1 MKKAAHWS
9 DLGALTTAG
18 TVAATIFCC
27 LPFATGVVGAAL
39 AAFGAR
45 LMPLQP
51 LFIGLSLSSLAYSFY
66 QAYRPGATCSA
77 DGSDVPTA
85 LRRRRLLLWVVTVA
99 VIAML
104 TANWWANW
112 VIYWSL

>member
-1 MKKAAHWS
+1 MKKAAAHWS

-66 QAYRPGATCSA
+66 QAYRPGATCAA
-77 DGSDVPTA
+77 D
-85 LRRRRLLLWVVTVA
+85 
-99 VIAML
+99 
-104 TANWWANW
+104 WWANW